1 MGRKDCDR
9 RRQEARDAII
19 RFRCGIPIPGI
30 PIQSRPRKASMPHVP
45 ASTALSR
52 FRVLDL
58 SRVRAGP
65 TCVKQLADFGADVIK
80 IESPPG
86 IDANEGMGGPRD
98 GADFQNLHRN
108 KRSITLNL
116 KLPEGREIF
125 QRLAKKAD
133 VVVENYR
140 PDVKYR
146 LGVDYESLK
155 AINPRIVLASI
166 SGFGQDGPYV
176 ARPGFDQIA
185 QGMSGLMSVTGEPGK
200 GPMRT
205 GAAIAD
211 LTAGWHAA
219 LGIMTALLEREVSG
233 EGQWVQSSLL
243 MSGIALLDFQAARY
257 LVEGEVPPQVGND
270 HPTSMPTSAY
280 TTADGYINIGASGE
294 GMWVRLCNSI
304 ARQDLLE
311 RAEFKGNGNRVK
323 NRIALNAEINK
334 TLKAKGSAEWIAILN
349 EGGVPCGPIYTVDQV
364 FADPQVQ
371 HLGCAAPI
379 KHPRLGDIKL
389 VNQPATLVAY
399 AGDAGYRHAGNRR
412 THQRSAGRDR
422 FQCC

>member
-1 MGRKDCDR
+1 
-9 RRQEARDAII
+9 
-19 RFRCGIPIPGI
+19 
-30 PIQSRPRKASMPHVP
+30 MPHIP

-86 IDANEGMGGPRD
+86 VDANEGMGGPRE

-125 QRLAKKAD
+125 NRLAKKAD

-155 AINPRIVLASI
+155 AINPRIILASI
-166 SGFGQDGPYV
+166 SGFGQDGPYLK
-176 ARPGFDQIA
+176 RPGFDQIA

-233 EGQWVQSSLL
+233 QGQWVQSSLL

-257 LVEGEVPPQVGND
+257 LMDGEVPPQVGND

-280 TTADGYINIGASGE
+280 KTSDGYINIGASGE

-304 ARQDLLE
+304 GRPELLE
-311 RAEFKGNGNRVK
+311 RAEFKGNGSRAKNRV
-323 NRIALNAEINK
+323 ALNAEINQ
-334 TLKAKGSAEWIAILN
+334 TLKGKSSDEWIGILN
-349 EGGVPCGPIYTVDQV
+349 EGGVPCGPIYTVEQV

-371 HLGCAAPI
+371 HIGAAATV
-379 KHPRLGDIKL
+379 KHPKRGDIKL
-389 VNQPATLVAY
+389 VNQPASLSRTPASMATATPDLGEHTTEVL
-399 AGDAGYRHAGNRR
+399 GEIGY
-412 THQRSAGRDR
+412 SAGEIAHLRDIKAV
-422 FQCC
+422 

>member
-1 MGRKDCDR
+1 MTH
-9 RRQEARDAII
+9 I
-19 RFRCGIPIPGI
+19 
-30 PIQSRPRKASMPHVP
+30 P

-86 IDANEGMGGPRD
+86 VDANEGMGGPRE
-98 GADFQNLHRN
+98 GPDFQNLHRN
-108 KRSITLNL
+108 KRSMTLNL
-116 KLPEGREIF
+116 KLPEGREVF
-125 QRLAKKAD
+125 ARLAKNAD

-140 PDVKYR
+140 PDVKFR

-155 AINPRIVLASI
+155 AINPRIILASI

-176 ARPGFDQIA
+176 DRPGFDQIA
-185 QGMSGLMSVTGEPGK
+185 QGMTGLMSVTGHPGQ

-211 LTAGWHAA
+211 VSAGLYAA
-219 LGIMTALLEREVSG
+219 LGILTALLEREASG
-233 EGQWVQSSLL
+233 QGQWVQSSLL

-257 LVEGEVPPQVGND
+257 LMKGEVPPQVGND

-280 TTADGYINIGASGE
+280 ATADGHINIGASGE
-294 GMWVRLCNSI
+294 GMWVRLCKAI
-304 ARQDLLE
+304 ERPELLTRKE
-311 RAEFKGNGNRVK
+311 FEGGENRAK
-323 NRIALNAEINK
+323 NRIPLNAEINAALAGK
-334 TLKAKGSAEWIAILN
+334 TSAQWIEILN
-349 EGGVPCGPIYTVDQV
+349 AAGVPCGPIYNMDQV

-371 HLGCAAPI
+371 HIHAAAKV
-379 KHPRLGDIKL
+379 KHPKLGDIQ
-389 VNQPATLVAY
+389 VINQAVGLSRTPATMASATPEIGQHTDEVLAEV
-399 AGDAGYRHAGNRR
+399 GY
-412 THQRSAGRDR
+412 SAAEIASLRKNKAV
-422 FQCC
+422 

>member
-1 MGRKDCDR
+1 
-9 RRQEARDAII
+9 
-19 RFRCGIPIPGI
+19 
-30 PIQSRPRKASMPHVP
+30 MPHIP

-86 IDANEGMGGPRD
+86 VDANEGMGGPRE

-125 QRLAKKAD
+125 NRLAKKAD

-155 AINPRIVLASI
+155 AINPRIILASI
-166 SGFGQDGPYV
+166 SGFGQDGPYLK
-176 ARPGFDQIA
+176 RPGFDQIA

-233 EGQWVQSSLL
+233 QGQWVQSSLL

-257 LVEGEVPPQVGND
+257 LMDGEVPPQVGND

-280 TTADGYINIGASGE
+280 KTSDGYINIGASGE

-304 ARQDLLE
+304 GRPELLE
-311 RAEFKGNGNRVK
+311 RAEFKGNGSRAKNRV
-323 NRIALNAEINK
+323 ALNAEINQ
-334 TLKAKGSAEWIAILN
+334 TLKGKSSDEWIGTLN

-371 HLGCAAPI
+371 HIGAAATV
-379 KHPRLGDIKL
+379 KHPKRGDIKL
-389 VNQPATLVAY
+389 VNQPASLSRTPASMATATPDLGEHTTEVL
-399 AGDAGYRHAGNRR
+399 GEIGY
-412 THQRSAGRDR
+412 SAGEIAHLREIKAV
-422 FQCC
+422 

>member
-1 MGRKDCDR
+1 
-9 RRQEARDAII
+9 
-19 RFRCGIPIPGI
+19 
-30 PIQSRPRKASMPHVP
+30 MPHIP

-86 IDANEGMGGPRD
+86 VDANEGMGGPRE

-125 QRLAKKAD
+125 NRLAKKAD

-155 AINPRIVLASI
+155 AINPRIILASI
-166 SGFGQDGPYV
+166 SGFGQDGPYLK
-176 ARPGFDQIA
+176 RPGFDQIA

-233 EGQWVQSSLL
+233 QGQWVQSSLL

-257 LVEGEVPPQVGND
+257 LMDGEVPPQVGND

-280 TTADGYINIGASGE
+280 KTSDGYINIGASGE

-304 ARQDLLE
+304 GRPELLE
-311 RAEFKGNGNRVK
+311 RAEFKGNGSRAKNRV
-323 NRIALNAEINK
+323 ALNAEINQ
-334 TLKAKGSAEWIAILN
+334 TLKGKSSDEWIGTLN

-371 HLGCAAPI
+371 HIGAAATV
-379 KHPRLGDIKL
+379 KHPKRGDIKL
-389 VNQPATLVAY
+389 VNQPASLSRTPASMATATPDLGEHTTEVL
-399 AGDAGYRHAGNRR
+399 GEIGY
-412 THQRSAGRDR
+412 SAGEIAHLRDIKAV
-422 FQCC
+422 